1 MSEDSGDSGGGAG
14 AEGMG
19 TAVKTGMAVGGLGCL
34 MSPVAMTVA
43 ISSVFV
49 IGGFGVLF
57 APLIALILFFGGGGG
72 GGGGDGGAD
81 APDPDRI
88 AGIIQGDGSGEF
100 DPKSVPEGMAD
111 PITEA
116 GALCPDI
123 GPVVIAAQIDQESG
137 FQSNKTGPG
146 GEQGVSQLPPDVF
159 TRLGKD
165 DDDNGTT
172 SALDAADSI
181 LTQGRFM
188 CELADQMRPLVSAEP
203 LGDVLSLTLAAYDAG
218 PDAVREAG
226 RVPRTNA
233 SQQYVLA
240 VRAKFAI
247 YEGAVPASPPA
258 QDTEGQ

>member
-1 MSEDSGDSGGGAG
+1 MSEDSGDSGGGAS

-57 APLIALILFFGGGGG
+57 APLIALILFFGGG

-137 FQSNKTGPG
+137 FRSDKTGPD
-146 GEQGVSQLPPDVF
+146 GEQECPS
-159 TRLGKD
+159 
-165 DDDNGTT
+165 
-172 SALDAADSI
+172 
-181 LTQGRFM
+181 
-188 CELADQMRPLVSAEP
+188 CRPTCS
-203 LGDVLSLTLAAYDAG
+203 
-218 PDAVREAG
+218 
-226 RVPRTNA
+226 
-233 SQQYVLA
+233 
-240 VRAKFAI
+240 
-247 YEGAVPASPPA
+247 PASARTTTTTARPRRSTPPTRSWPRA
-258 QDTEGQ
+258 ASCVNWRTSCGRW

>member
-1 MSEDSGDSGGGAG
+1 MSGNAGDSGGGTG
-14 AEGMG
+14 SEGMG
-19 TAVKTGMAVGGLGCL
+19 TAVKAGAAVGGLGCL
-34 MSPVAMTVA
+34 LSPVAMAVA

-57 APLIALILFFGGGGG
+57 APLIALILFFTGG
-72 GGGGDGGAD
+72 GGGGDGAGE

-88 AGIIQGDGSGEF
+88 SEIIRGDGSGEF

-111 PITEA
+111 PIAEA

-137 FQSNKTGPG
+137 FQSDRTGPG

-165 DDDNGTT
+165 DDDNGET

-181 LTQGRFM
+181 LAQGRFM

-203 LGDVLSLTLAAYDAG
+203 LSDLVSLTLAAYDAG

-240 VRAKFAI
+240 IRAKFAI
-247 YEGAVPASPPA
+247 YQGAVPASPPA

>member
-1 MSEDSGDSGGGAG
+1 MSGNAGDSGGGTDSD
-14 AEGMG
+14 GMG
-19 TAVKTGMAVGGLGCL
+19 TAVKAGMAVGGLGCL

-57 APLIALILFFGGGGG
+57 APLIALILFFTGGG
-72 GGGGDGGAD
+72 GGGGDGRGE
-81 APDPDRI
+81 APDPVEI

-100 DPKSVPEGMAD
+100 DPKSVPEGIAD
-111 PITEA
+111 PIIEA
-116 GALCPDI
+116 GSLCPDI

-137 FQSNKTGPG
+137 FQGDKTGRE

-165 DDDNGTT
+165 DDDNGET

-181 LTQGRFM
+181 LAQGRFM
-188 CELADQMRPLVSAEP
+188 CELADKMRPLATTEP
-203 LGDVLSLTLAAYDAG
+203 LGDLVSLTLAAYDAG
-218 PDAVREAG
+218 PEAVLDAG
-226 RVPRTNA
+226 GVPRTNA
-233 SQQYVLA
+233 SQTYVLA

-258 QDTEGQ
+258 QDTDGQ

>member
-1 MSEDSGDSGGGAG
+1 
-14 AEGMG
+14 MG
-19 TAVKTGMAVGGLGCL
+19 TAVKAGMAVGGLGCL

-43 ISSVFV
+43 ISAVFV

-72 GGGGDGGAD
+72 GGGDGAGE

-88 AGIIQGDGSGEF
+88 SEIIQGDGSGEF

-111 PITEA
+111 PIAEA
-116 GALCPDI
+116 GALCPGI
-123 GPVVIAAQIDQESG
+123 GPIVIAAQIDQESG
-137 FQSNKTGPG
+137 FQNNKTGPE

-159 TRLGKD
+159 TRLGED
-165 DDDNGTT
+165 DDDNGET

-181 LTQGRFM
+181 LAQGRYM

-203 LGDVLSLTLAAYDAG
+203 LNDLVSLTLAAYDAG
-218 PDAVREAG
+218 PDAVLEAG

>member
-1 MSEDSGDSGGGAG
+1 MSGNAGDTGGGTG
-14 AEGMG
+14 AEGVG
-19 TAVKTGMAVGGLGCL
+19 TAVKAGAAVGGLGCL
-34 MSPVAMTVA
+34 LSPVAMAVA

-57 APLIALILFFGGGGG
+57 APLIALILFFTGGG
-72 GGGGDGGAD
+72 GGGGDAGER
-81 APDPDRI
+81 PDPDRI

-111 PITEA
+111 PIAEA
-116 GALCPDI
+116 GALCADI

-137 FQSNKTGPG
+137 FQSNRTGPD
-146 GEQGVSQLPPDVF
+146 GEQGLSQLPPDVF
-159 TRLGKD
+159 TRLGED
-165 DDDNGTT
+165 DDDNGET

-181 LTQGRFM
+181 LAQGRFM
-188 CELADQMRPLVSAEP
+188 CELAEKVRPAVGPEP
-203 LGDVLSLTLAAYDAG
+203 LSDLVSLTLAAYDAG
-218 PDAVREAG
+218 PEAVLEAG

-233 SQQYVLA
+233 SQQYVMA
-240 VRAKFAI
+240 IRAKFAI